1 MFYKNNHTV
10 RSEALDGGRVGHCFA
25 TRSGGVSTLP
35 ETASMNTAV
44 RSGDTPESVAKNIAL
59 LASYAGLDGFPV
71 IYGRQIHSDRIL
83 TVTPDDA
90 KIPPEERE
98 CDGYVTDIA
107 GIALLVRGAD
117 CLPVLFRGE
126 KSDGSPVIAAVHAGW
141 RGTAARIAEKAVERM
156 CGLGAEIKSIRA
168 AMGPAIK
175 SCCFQVKEDFI
186 AAVSEAAGAGFA
198 ARHITKRDGEYYA
211 SLQDMNLEILENAGV
226 LRKNIDISPDCTAHM
241 PEIYHSHRATGGRR
255 GAGGGI
261 IGIVYNK

>member
-1 MFYKNNHTV
+1 MFYKNNYTV
-10 RSEALDGGRVGHCFA
+10 HSDTLDGGGVGHCFA

-44 RSGDTPESVAKNIAL
+44 RMGDTPEAVAKNIAL

-90 KIPPEERE
+90 GVSLEERE
-98 CDGYVTDIA
+98 CDGYVTDCA

-117 CLPVLFRGE
+117 CLPILFRGE
-126 KSDGSPVIAAVHAGW
+126 KPDGTPVIAAVHAGW

-156 CGLGAEIKSIRA
+156 CGLGADPKSIRTA
-168 AMGPAIK
+168 IGPAIK
-175 SCCFQVKEDFI
+175 SCCFQVKEDFFE
-186 AAVSEAAGAGFA
+186 AVSESTGSDFA

-211 SLQDMNLEILENAGV
+211 SLQDMNIEILEGAGV

-241 PEIYHSHRATGGRR
+241 PELYHSHRATGGRR

-261 IGIVYNK
+261 IGIVHDK